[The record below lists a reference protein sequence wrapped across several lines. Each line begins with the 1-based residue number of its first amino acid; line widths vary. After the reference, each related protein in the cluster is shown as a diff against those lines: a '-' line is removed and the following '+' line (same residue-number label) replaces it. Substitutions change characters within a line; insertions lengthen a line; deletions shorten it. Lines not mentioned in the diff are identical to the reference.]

1 MSFPLVRYL
10 FAALLALN
18 CSTLPSFAQA
28 TYDLKALETAAGS
41 VHATGVVEGCDPMI
55 DPGCHIPDLG
65 GTGPDGCTDCMPS
78 SLRDVL
84 TKDDQL
90 YLPNSLEVNGIK
102 IELLEENIG
111 SGTYFALPSQ

>member
-1 MSFPLVRYL
+1 MSYLLVRYH

-18 CSTLPSFAQA
+18 FSTLPSFAQA
-28 TYDLKALETAAGS
+28 TYDLKALEAAADS
-41 VHATGVVEGCDPMI
+41 VHSTGVVEGCDPMI
-55 DPGCHIPDLG
+55 DPGCHIPGFG

-78 SLRDVL
+78 SLIEVL

-90 YLPNSLEVNGIK
+90 YLPNILDVNGIE
-102 IELLEENIG
+102 IELLEQNIG